1 MQDTPYRSTD
11 PYDEQVRCLAIANS
25 DDADPGFVGHRL
37 RHHGYAL
44 TEGHRE
50 RPGDWPDLTGID
62 LVLLLGSEWSVYW
75 DSVASS
81 VRAESALLGDA
92 AMRGVP
98 ILGICF
104 GAQMV
109 SHAFGGSVTRSDSPE
124 VGWFEIESDVP
135 DVISPGPWLQW
146 HYDVFAVPGDF
157 TCLARSS
164 VGPQAVRRGRI
175 LATQF
180 HPEATESIVARWSSG
195 GGADELARLGTS
207 RENLLEE
214 SRRLVNDSR
223 PASDR
228 LIDWFVD
235 VVAPS

>member
-1 MQDTPYRSTD
+1 M
-11 PYDEQVRCLAIANS
+11 IANS
-25 DDADPGFVGHRL
+25 ADADPGFVGHRL

-44 TEGHRE
+44 TEAHRE
-50 RPGDWPDLTGID
+50 QPKDWPDLTGID

-75 DSVASS
+75 DSVTSS
-81 VRAESALLGDA
+81 VRAESALLREA
-92 AMRGVP
+92 ATRQMP

-109 SHAFGGSVTRSDSPE
+109 SHALGGSVMRADRPE

-146 HYDVFAVPGDF
+146 HYDVFEAPVDF
-157 TCLARSS
+157 TCLARSP
-164 VGPQAVRRGRI
+164 VGPQVVRRGRI

-180 HPEATESIVARWSSG
+180 HPEATESIVARWSSAG
-195 GGADELARLGTS
+195 GSEELARLGIGS
-207 RENLLEE
+207 DVLMEE
-214 SRRLVNDSR
+214 SRRFVSVSR

-228 LIDWFVD
+228 LVDWFVEE
-235 VVAPS
+235 VAPS